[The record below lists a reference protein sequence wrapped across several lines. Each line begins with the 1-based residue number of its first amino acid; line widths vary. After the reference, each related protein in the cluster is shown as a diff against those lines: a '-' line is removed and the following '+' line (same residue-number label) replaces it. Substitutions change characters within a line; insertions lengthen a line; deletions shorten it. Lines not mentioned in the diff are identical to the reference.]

1 MSKNCTLAETA
12 KLLKEAGKM
21 VIVSHISPDGDTLGS
36 SLALAHA
43 LRMLGKE
50 VMLNVDD
57 DIPSVFS
64 FLPGIGEYMRFA
76 PDDSVPAD
84 LLIVIDASSADRAG
98 NAMNVV
104 KARSVLN
111 IDHHKTNTHFADY
124 LYLDS
129 DAAATAE
136 IIYSLLLELGTE
148 LNTEIATCIYEG
160 LYTDT
165 GSFKYSNTTSKTLK
179 TAADLLQYNVNPSFI
194 SDNMEIKSRRQ
205 VEMLGEVLKTL
216 TFLHGGKVAY
226 IEIAP
231 ELYDHNIDTDT
242 FISYPRYIEGVEI
255 ALLFK
260 QTEENLTRVSFR
272 SKETD
277 VSKIAFSFGGGGH
290 QKASG
295 CSIHAPLKEAEK
307 TVLKAIGKFYE

>member
-136 IIYSLLLELGTE
+136 IIYSLQHKKLLELGDACGA
-148 LNTEIATCIYEG
+148 LYRDGNTV
-160 LYTDT
+160 TD
-165 GSFKYSNTTSKTLK
+165 SF
-179 TAADLLQYNVNPSFI
+179 AGD
-194 SDNMEIKSRRQ
+194 
-205 VEMLGEVLKTL
+205 
-216 TFLHGGKVAY
+216 
-226 IEIAP
+226 
-231 ELYDHNIDTDT
+231 
-242 FISYPRYIEGVEI
+242 
-255 ALLFK
+255 
-260 QTEENLTRVSFR
+260 
-272 SKETD
+272 
-277 VSKIAFSFGGGGH
+277 
-290 QKASG
+290 
-295 CSIHAPLKEAEK
+295 C
-307 TVLKAIGKFYE
+307 

>member
-165 GSFKYSNTTSKTLK
+165 GSFKYSNTTSRTLSI
-179 TAADLLQYNVNPSFI
+179 ASALLTYGVNPSLI
-194 SDNMEIKSRRQ
+194 SDNMEVKSRSQ
-205 VEMLGEVLKTL
+205 VEMLGKVLETLSFLRDGKIAYVEV
-216 TFLHGGKVAY
+216 
-226 IEIAP
+226 AP
-231 ELYDHNIDTDT
+231 ELYDYNVDTDT
-242 FISYPRYIEGVEI
+242 FVSYPRYIEGVEV

-260 QTEENLTRVSFR
+260 QVEENLTRVSFR
-272 SKETD
+272 SKQVD
-277 VSKIAFSFGGGGH
+277 VAKIALSFGGGGH

-295 CSIHAPLKEAEK
+295 CSIHAPLKEAESV
-307 TVLKAIGKFYE
+307 VLPVVEELFP

>member
-165 GSFKYSNTTSKTLK
+165 GSFKYSNTTSRTLSI
-179 TAADLLQYNVNPSFI
+179 ASALLTYGVNPSLI
-194 SDNMEIKSRRQ
+194 SNLFSQESR
-205 VEMLGEVLKTL
+205 
-216 TFLHGGKVAY
+216 FW
-226 IEIAP
+226 
-231 ELYDHNIDTDT
+231 
-242 FISYPRYIEGVEI
+242 S
-255 ALLFK
+255 
-260 QTEENLTRVSFR
+260 S
-272 SKETD
+272 
-277 VSKIAFSFGGGGH
+277 
-290 QKASG
+290 
-295 CSIHAPLKEAEK
+295 
-307 TVLKAIGKFYE
+307 